1 MDLRGELDAY
11 TDSAS
16 ADATDHW
23 IAGTEYLQFLALAQA
38 DFTQA

>member
-11 TDSAS
+11 AHSAS
-16 ADATDHW
+16 TDATNHW
-23 IAGTEYLQFLALAQA
+23 IAGTEYLQFLALTQA